1 MNHIMIREATMG
13 DAAAIRAIYAP
24 YVEAT
29 VITFEYTVPSV
40 EEFQRRIS
48 PFLTDDRVFGK
59 MFFGEF
65 SDFRVPEKLA
75 VEDGRVVGYAYAGP
89 FVGRA
94 AYDWAAELSI
104 YVDIHGRKQGLGKK
118 LYGALLDALKE
129 MGVLDVYA
137 CIGLPEKADEYL
149 DCNSAEFHAHLGF
162 TPVGLFKQC
171 GYKFGRWYNMI
182 WMGLN
187 LGAHRS
193 PQPPVIPY
201 PQLKKQ

>member
-1 MNHIMIREATMG
+1 MSEIIIREATIE

-24 YVEAT
+24 YVENT
-29 VITFEYTVPSV
+29 VITFEYQVPSV

-48 PFLTDDRVFGK
+48 RTKERYPYFVA
-59 MFFGEF
+59 E
-65 SDFRVPEKLA
+65 EN
-75 VEDGRVVGYAYAGP
+75 GRVVGYAYAGP

-94 AYDWAAELSI
+94 AYDWTAELSI
-104 YVDIHGRKQGLGKK
+104 YVAVHLKKHGLGKK
-118 LYGALLDALKE
+118 LYGVLLDALKK
-129 MGVLDVYA
+129 MGILDVYA

-149 DCNSAEFHAHLGF
+149 DCNSAEFHTHMGF

-171 GYKFGRWYNMI
+171 GYKFGRWYDMI

-187 LGAHRS
+187 LGEHQN
-193 PQPPVIPY
+193 PQPPIISY

>member
-1 MNHIMIREATMG
+1 MSEIIIREATIE

-24 YVEAT
+24 YVENT
-29 VITFEYTVPSV
+29 VITLEYQVPSV

-48 PFLTDDRVFGK
+48 RTKERYPYFVA
-59 MFFGEF
+59 E
-65 SDFRVPEKLA
+65 EN
-75 VEDGRVVGYAYAGP
+75 GRVVGYAYAGP

-94 AYDWAAELSI
+94 AYDWTAELSI
-104 YVDIHGRKQGLGKK
+104 YVAVHLKKHGLGKK
-118 LYGALLDALKE
+118 LYGVLLDALKK
-129 MGVLDVYA
+129 MGILDVYA

-149 DCNSAEFHAHLGF
+149 DCNSAEFHTHMGF

-171 GYKFGRWYNMI
+171 GYKFGRWYDMI

-187 LGAHRS
+187 LGEHQN
-193 PQPPVIPY
+193 PQPPIISY

>member
-1 MNHIMIREATMG
+1 MNHIMIREATVG

-24 YVEAT
+24 YVETT

-40 EEFQRRIS
+40 EEFQRRIARTKERY
-48 PFLTDDRVFGK
+48 PYFV
-59 MFFGEF
+59 
-65 SDFRVPEKLA
+65 A

-104 YVDIHGRKQGLGKK
+104 YVDIYGRKQGLGKK

-193 PQPPVIPY
+193 PRPPVIPY

>member
-1 MNHIMIREATMG
+1 MNHIMIREATVG

-24 YVEAT
+24 YVETT
-29 VITFEYTVPSV
+29 VITFEYMVPSV
-40 EEFQRRIS
+40 EEFQRRIARTKERY
-48 PFLTDDRVFGK
+48 PYFV
-59 MFFGEF
+59 
-65 SDFRVPEKLA
+65 A